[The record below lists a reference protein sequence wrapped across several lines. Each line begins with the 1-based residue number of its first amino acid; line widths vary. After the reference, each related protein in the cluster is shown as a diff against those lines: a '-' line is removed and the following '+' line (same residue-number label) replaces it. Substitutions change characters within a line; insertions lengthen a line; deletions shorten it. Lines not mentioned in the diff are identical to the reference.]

1 MNQSQTKEDEGVM
14 GTIKDLESQIASN
27 ITKLVNVQ
35 EIYNLPIDSLISIL
49 DSTEPLDTSTARILY
64 DNIKKNYGEEK
75 YSQILPHIKVS
86 KENANSLQSQLS
98 SIISQ
103 INDESSN
110 NNNKTE
116 KIQIIVKDLLGN
128 VMRIEINPNETLLE
142 LKKLL
147 RDLTGLSVH
156 DQRIIFRG
164 RQLDDNAPLKTYGII
179 QDCTI
184 HLVRYLRG

>member
-1 MNQSQTKEDEGVM
+1 MNQSQTKENEGVM

-27 ITKLVNVQ
+27 ITKLLNVQ

-86 KENANSLQSQLS
+86 KQDANSLQSQLS

-116 KIQIIVKDLLGN
+116 KIQITVKDLLGN
-128 VMRIEINPNETLLE
+128 VMRIEINIYTKRYKN
-142 LKKLL
+142 
-147 RDLTGLSVH
+147 H
-156 DQRIIFRG
+156 D
-164 RQLDDNAPLKTYGII
+164 
-179 QDCTI
+179 
-184 HLVRYLRG
+184 